1 MHPWLWL
8 FGDHLSAWCLC
19 NEERGAF
26 NYCWVSL
33 RSPWSLGEGDCS
45 VITGLL
51 GLGTEVFHQTL
62 DIWLCPTERR
72 CFKTKAHTVPAIL
85 LHRIL
90 RNLLFFRLIKDKKEG
105 DKLQV
110 QEDKLSME
118 VRYNQETE
126 GIGLKNGLKKGKDD
140 KDSQGSLSKSFLKEQ
155 QDSFSPSG
163 TVDNCE
169 KNRGST
175 GDPDYCRR
183 ILVRGK
189 ACGLPGS
196 CCFPFELVVLKDYID

>member
-1 MHPWLWL
+1 M
-8 FGDHLSAWCLC
+8 
-19 NEERGAF
+19 
-26 NYCWVSL
+26 NYFWVSL
-33 RSPWSLGEGDCS
+33 RSPWSLGKGVWS
-45 VITGLL
+45 VIIGIL
-51 GLGTEVFHQTL
+51 GWATEVFHQTL
-62 DIWLCPTERR
+62 DCWPLPAETCCFESKPTLSTQSGAS
-72 CFKTKAHTVPAIL
+72 CSPQSP
-85 LHRIL
+85 
-90 RNLLFFRLIKDKKEG
+90 FFSTDKGKKEA

-126 GIGLKNGLKKGKDD
+126 GMGLKNGLKKGKDD
-140 KDSQGSLSKSFLKEQ
+140 KESQESLSKSFLKEQ

-163 TVDNCE
+163 TVENCE

-189 ACGLPGS
+189 AWFLFFSFCLFCLRSAWVGIS
-196 CCFPFELVVLKDYID
+196 VRFVLKIRNIKKYF